1 MTLAVRVDGLDYLS
15 QLGRENIVNYTAS
28 AKTINAI
35 IIELLALQVLT
46 PAVTLGTIDGTIAA
60 YTRSIQ
66 SDGWSI
72 LQVLQSL
79 RETAG
84 GYIEVD
90 NDRHLNWSLTVGEDK
105 GQQIRYRKNIEGF
118 RRTIDFTTLAN
129 RIYAYGSGQGGAR
142 IALAAPGYIQDVPSQ
157 TLWGGIY
164 AKSFVSQSFT
174 IQATVTAWATQ
185 LLALYKTP
193 LISYEINVA
202 NLALDTDFAFDELQL
217 GSVVKVIDEDLGID
231 VSAKVTRIDY
241 PDLMEPSRLVIQ
253 LSNRMRD
260 LVDLLAN
267 VYETQQQQVAAQID
281 GSQVVSGDLPA
292 ARMQTNLAT
301 ALAASTA
308 DLDDLDDGAT
318 YQRVKSIAIDASGM
332 VLLDQVTDGTTYKL
346 VKTASVTGGEIVLT
360 SASMQVDKN
369 GILAG
374 TAGDTRVELKSTGLR
389 GYNGAVLQFEVKATD
404 GKAYFAGGDI
414 VCDTLGI
421 SIDTTD
427 SARFKMY
434 RGAATG
440 YLYLNNAG
448 NLWIDTTGHIY
459 LSSGIGKDVFWYG
472 DLISAD
478 GADGSNLGTAAVYLN
493 HVYTKILTMKETTTP
508 SAVADSG
515 KLYTK
520 TDNKLYF
527 QDGDGTE
534 HEVAFA

>member
-15 QLGRENIVNYTAS
+15 QLGRENAGAYTAS
-28 AKTINAI
+28 AKTIGTI
-35 IIELLALQVLT
+35 INELLALQVLT
-46 PAVTLGTIDGTIAA
+46 PAVTLGTINGTISA

-164 AKSFVSQSFT
+164 AKSFSNQSFT

-193 LISYEINVA
+193 LISYEINIA

-231 VSAKVTRIDY
+231 VSVKVTRIDY

-267 VYETQQQQVAAQID
+267 VYETQQQQVAALID
-281 GSQVVSGDLPA
+281 GSQVISGNLPA
-292 ARMQTNLAT
+292 AVMQTNLAT

-308 DLDDLDDGAT
+308 TLDTLPDGVT
-318 YQRVKSIAIDASGM
+318 YQRTKSVAIDANGM
-332 VLLDQVTDGTTYKL
+332 VILDQVVAGTYGL
-346 VKTASVTGGEIVLT
+346 VLT
-360 SASMQVDKN
+360 TDISAGHLKLTSSTVVSGSWYDESGVEIDAAH
-369 GILAG
+369 GINIYG
-374 TAGDTRVELKSTGLR
+374 T
-389 GYNGAVLQFEVKATD
+389 
-404 GKAYFAGGDI
+404 
-414 VCDTLGI
+414 
-421 SIDTTD
+421 
-427 SARFKMY
+427 
-434 RGAATG
+434 
-440 YLYLNNAG
+440 NNA
-448 NLWIDTTGHIY
+448 LTTRATKTGTIQCY
-459 LSSGIGKDVFWYG
+459 V
-472 DLISAD
+472 
-478 GADGSNLGTAAVYLN
+478 GADGSIYAGAGAVKLNATGLYITGAVLAFPCGVQTAYVHNDTRGLTLASSTGIVLYPAGGDVVPFATNSYGLGNVDYYWAGVTAIYCAL
-493 HVYTKILTMKETTTP
+493 KETTTP
-508 SAVADSG
+508 GAVADFG

-520 TDNKLYF
+520 NDNCLYF
-527 QDGDGTE
+527 QDGAGSE
-534 HEVAFA
+534 HTVTIS